1 MIMHM
6 VVVTLALRVF
16 KKNDFLTFH
25 SNVFHMVIHMIV
37 VTLALRVFL
46 TKGFLTFHSNVFH
59 KLPLT
64 QNYLFFTFNI
74 KLFIF
79 CNLSSQLF
87 YFQLWSFIIFIFRK
101 FFRFM
106 LRSKI
111 L

>member
-1 MIMHM
+1 M
-6 VVVTLALRVF
+6 V
-16 KKNDFLTFH
+16 
-25 SNVFHMVIHMIV
+25 MHMIV

-46 TKGFLTFHSNVFH
+46 KNDFLTFYSNVFH

-87 YFQLWSFIIFIFRK
+87 LLSTLVLYNFYFPQIFSLYASFKNFVTKHIETCVFGLTFLC
-101 FFRFM
+101 FVLNFA
-106 LRSKI
+106 S
-111 L
+111 